1 MDNLFRKDITKN
13 PKSNPYEDYV
23 LIQSNCGA
31 VVFESPILVKS
42 RVPYTEL

>member
-31 VVFESPILVKS
+31 VVLENQCL
-42 RVPYTEL
+42 